1 MANKEAEMTI
11 EVGTVLRA
19 TKTGAI
25 GTIVEVNDKFK
36 TAIIEMEDGSSTNYS
51 VSTLKDK
58 RRWLPVDAKEEEA
71 TIEDEYVE
79 EIMKQKKDLGIE
91 CPKIDSYEAV
101 IIPEQETKKL
111 SNPEK
116 STDKVEAGIGFDIK
130 DFILK
135 VAEEIGVDICE
146 SKGRFISFKVNDKMC
161 AGLFS
166 YSKKSATIGTR
177 SKALEGTDIEPTSVL
192 NHMMDYR
199 FKFESLTLEDERR
212 IRLILEAAADYQ
224 RSK

>member
-1 MANKEAEMTI
+1 MTI

-19 TKTGAI
+19 TKTGAM
-25 GTIVEVNDKFK
+25 GTIVEVNDRFK

-58 RRWLPVDAKEEEA
+58 RRWLPVDVEEEEVKEA
-71 TIEDEYVE
+71 TIEE
-79 EIMKQKKDLGIE
+79 ENAPEMSEEVHNLVPMPGAEKLADLKK
-91 CPKIDSYEAV
+91 SV
-101 IIPEQETKKL
+101 
-111 SNPEK
+111 N
-116 STDKVEAGIGFDIK
+116 KVETGIGFDIK

-146 SKGRFISFKVNDKMC
+146 SKGRFISFKVNGKMC

-177 SKALEGTDIEPTSVL
+177 SEALEGTDIEPTSVL
-192 NHMMDYR
+192 NHMMDRR

>member
-1 MANKEAEMTI
+1 MTI
-11 EVGTVLRA
+11 EVGTVLR
-19 TKTGAI
+19 TIKTGAI
-25 GTIVEVNDKFK
+25 GTIVEVNDRFK
-36 TAIIEMEDGSSTNYS
+36 TAIIEMEDGSSANYS

-58 RRWLPVDAKEEEA
+58 RRWLPVDVEEEEVKEA
-71 TIEDEYVE
+71 TIEE
-79 EIMKQKKDLGIE
+79 ENVPEMSEEVHNLVPMPGAEKLADLKK
-91 CPKIDSYEAV
+91 PVNKA
-101 IIPEQETKKL
+101 ET
-111 SNPEK
+111 
-116 STDKVEAGIGFDIK
+116 GIGFDIK

-146 SKGRFISFKVNDKMC
+146 SKGRFISFKVNGKMC

-177 SKALEGTDIEPTSVL
+177 SKALEGTDIGPTSVL

-224 RSK
+224 RGK

>member
-36 TAIIEMEDGSSTNYS
+36 TAIIEMEDGSSASYS

-58 RRWLPVDAKEEEA
+58 RRWLPVDVKEEE
-71 TIEDEYVE
+71 TEEEYVE

-101 IIPEQETKKL
+101 IIPAQETKKL
-111 SNPEK
+111 LNPEK
-116 STDKVEAGIGFDIK
+116 STDKVETGIGFDIK

-146 SKGRFISFKVNDKMC
+146 SKGRFISFKVNGKMC

-192 NHMMDYR
+192 NHVMDHR
-199 FKFESLTLEDERR
+199 FKFESLTSEDKRR

>member
-1 MANKEAEMTI
+1 MTI

-19 TKTGAI
+19 TKTGAM
-25 GTIVEVNDKFK
+25 GTIVEVNDRFK
-36 TAIIEMEDGSSTNYS
+36 TAIIEMEDGSSANYS

-58 RRWLPVDAKEEEA
+58 RRWLPVDVEEEEVKEA
-71 TIEDEYVE
+71 TIEE
-79 EIMKQKKDLGIE
+79 ENTPEMPEEVHNLVPMPGAEKLADLKK
-91 CPKIDSYEAV
+91 SV
-101 IIPEQETKKL
+101 
-111 SNPEK
+111 N
-116 STDKVEAGIGFDIK
+116 KVETGIGFDIK

-146 SKGRFISFKVNDKMC
+146 SKGRFISFKVNGKMC

-177 SKALEGTDIEPTSVL
+177 SEALEGTDIEPTSVL

>member
-1 MANKEAEMTI
+1 MVNKEAEMTI

-51 VSTLKDK
+51 VSTLRDK
-58 RRWLPVDAKEEEA
+58 RRWLPVDAKEEEVKEA
-71 TIEDEYVE
+71 TIEE
-79 EIMKQKKDLGIE
+79 ENALEAPEEVHNLVPIPGAEKLVDFKK
-91 CPKIDSYEAV
+91 SV
-101 IIPEQETKKL
+101 
-111 SNPEK
+111 N
-116 STDKVEAGIGFDIK
+116 KVETGIGFDIK

-135 VAEEIGVDICE
+135 VAEEIDVDICE
-146 SKGRFISFKVNDKMC
+146 SKGRFISFKVNGKMC

-192 NHMMDYR
+192 NHMMDHR

-224 RSK
+224 RNK

>member
-1 MANKEAEMTI
+1 MTI

-71 TIEDEYVE
+71 TIEE
-79 EIMKQKKDLGIE
+79 ENAPEMPEEVHNLVPMPGAEKLADLKK
-91 CPKIDSYEAV
+91 SV
-101 IIPEQETKKL
+101 
-111 SNPEK
+111 N
-116 STDKVEAGIGFDIK
+116 KVETGIGFDIK

-146 SKGRFISFKVNDKMC
+146 SKGRFISFKVNGKMC

-177 SKALEGTDIEPTSVL
+177 SKALEGIDIEPTSVL

-212 IRLILEAAADYQ
+212 IRLILEAVADYQ

>member
-11 EVGTVLRA
+11 KMGTVLRA
-19 TKTGAI
+19 TKTGVI
-25 GTIVEVNDKFK
+25 GTIIEVNDKFK
-36 TAIIEMEDGSSTNYS
+36 TAIIEMEDGSSTSYS

-58 RRWLPVDAKEEEA
+58 RRWLPVDAKEEEV
-71 TIEDEYVE
+71 EEEYVK

-101 IIPEQETKKL
+101 IIPAQETKKL
-111 SNPEK
+111 LNPEK
-116 STDKVEAGIGFDIK
+116 STDKVETGIGFDIK

-146 SKGRFISFKVNDKMC
+146 SKGRFISFKVNGKMC

-192 NHMMDYR
+192 NHVMDHR
-199 FKFESLTLEDERR
+199 FKFESLTSEDKRR

>member
-1 MANKEAEMTI
+1 MTI

-19 TKTGAI
+19 TKTGAM
-25 GTIVEVNDKFK
+25 GTIVEVNDRFK
-36 TAIIEMEDGSSTNYS
+36 TAIIEMEDGSSANYS

-58 RRWLPVDAKEEEA
+58 RRWLPVDVEEEEVKEA
-71 TIEDEYVE
+71 TIEE
-79 EIMKQKKDLGIE
+79 ENAPEMSEEVHNLVPMPGAEKLADLKK
-91 CPKIDSYEAV
+91 PVNKA
-101 IIPEQETKKL
+101 ET
-111 SNPEK
+111 
-116 STDKVEAGIGFDIK
+116 GIGFDIK

-146 SKGRFISFKVNDKMC
+146 SKGRFISFKVNGKMC

-177 SKALEGTDIEPTSVL
+177 SKALEGTDIEPTLVL

-199 FKFESLTLEDERR
+199 FKFESLTLEDKRR

>member
-1 MANKEAEMTI
+1 MANKEVEMTI

-19 TKTGAI
+19 TKTGTM

-58 RRWLPVDAKEEEA
+58 RRWLPVDVKEEEV
-71 TIEDEYVE
+71 EEEYVE

-91 CPKIDSYEAV
+91 CPKIDSYETV
-101 IIPEQETKKL
+101 IIPAQETKKL
-111 SNPEK
+111 LNPEK
-116 STDKVEAGIGFDIK
+116 STDKVETGIGFDIK

-146 SKGRFISFKVNDKMC
+146 SKGRFISFKVNGKMC

-192 NHMMDYR
+192 NHVMDHR

-224 RSK
+224 RGK

>member
-1 MANKEAEMTI
+1 MTI
-11 EVGTVLRA
+11 EVGTVLQA
-19 TKTGAI
+19 VSTGLV
-25 GTIVEVNDKFK
+25 GTIVEINDKSK
-36 TAIIEMEDGSSTNYS
+36 TGVIEMSDGSTKAQSFT
-51 VSTLKDK
+51 TFKDK
-58 RRWLPVDAKEEEA
+58 RRWLPVDVKEEEV
-71 TIEDEYVE
+71 TIEE
-79 EIMKQKKDLGIE
+79 ESAPEVPEEVHNLVPMPGAEKLADLKK
-91 CPKIDSYEAV
+91 SV
-101 IIPEQETKKL
+101 
-111 SNPEK
+111 S
-116 STDKVEAGIGFDIK
+116 KVETGIGFDIK

-146 SKGRFISFKVNDKMC
+146 SKGRFISFKVNGKMC

-192 NHMMDYR
+192 NHMMNHR
-199 FKFESLTLEDERR
+199 FKFESLTLEDKRR

>member
-1 MANKEAEMTI
+1 MVNKEAEMTI

-19 TKTGAI
+19 TKTGAM

-36 TAIIEMEDGSSTNYS
+36 TAIIEMEDGSSTNCS

-58 RRWLPVDAKEEEA
+58 RRWLPVDAKEEEVKEA
-71 TIEDEYVE
+71 TIEE
-79 EIMKQKKDLGIE
+79 ENALEVPEEVHNLVPIPGAEKLVDFKK
-91 CPKIDSYEAV
+91 SV
-101 IIPEQETKKL
+101 
-111 SNPEK
+111 N
-116 STDKVEAGIGFDIK
+116 KVETGIGFDIK

-146 SKGRFISFKVNDKMC
+146 SKGRFISFKVNGKMC

-177 SKALEGTDIEPTSVL
+177 SKALEGIDIEPTSVL
-192 NHMMDYR
+192 NHMMDHR

-224 RSK
+224 RNK

>member
-1 MANKEAEMTI
+1 MTI

-19 TKTGAI
+19 IKTGAM
-25 GTIVEVNDKFK
+25 GTIVEVNDRFK
-36 TAIIEMEDGSSTNYS
+36 TAIIEMEDGSSANYS

-58 RRWLPVDAKEEEA
+58 RRWLPVDVEEEEVKEA
-71 TIEDEYVE
+71 TIEE
-79 EIMKQKKDLGIE
+79 ENAPEMSEEVHNLVPMPGAEKLADLKKPVNKAG
-91 CPKIDSYEAV
+91 
-101 IIPEQETKKL
+101 T
-111 SNPEK
+111 
-116 STDKVEAGIGFDIK
+116 GIGFDIK

-146 SKGRFISFKVNDKMC
+146 SKGRFISFKVNGKMC

-166 YSKKSATIGTR
+166 YSKESATIGTR
-177 SKALEGTDIEPTSVL
+177 SKALEGVDIEPTSVL

>member
-1 MANKEAEMTI
+1 MTI

-19 TKTGAI
+19 TKTGAM
-25 GTIVEVNDKFK
+25 GTIVEVNDRFK
-36 TAIIEMEDGSSTNYS
+36 TAIIEMEDGSSANYS

-58 RRWLPVDAKEEEA
+58 RRWLPVGVEEEEVKEA
-71 TIEDEYVE
+71 TIEE
-79 EIMKQKKDLGIE
+79 ENAPEMSEEVHNLVPMPGAEKLADLKKSVN
-91 CPKIDSYEAV
+91 KA
-101 IIPEQETKKL
+101 ET
-111 SNPEK
+111 
-116 STDKVEAGIGFDIK
+116 GIGFDIK

-146 SKGRFISFKVNDKMC
+146 SKGRFISFKVNGKMC

-166 YSKKSATIGTR
+166 YGEKSATIGTR

-192 NHMMDYR
+192 NHVMDHR
-199 FKFESLTLEDERR
+199 FKFESLTSEDKRR
-212 IRLILEAAADYQ
+212 IRLILETAADYQ

>member
-1 MANKEAEMTI
+1 MTI

-36 TAIIEMEDGSSTNYS
+36 TAIIEMEDGSLTNYS

-71 TIEDEYVE
+71 TIEE
-79 EIMKQKKDLGIE
+79 ENTPEMPEEVHNLVPAPGAEKLADLKK
-91 CPKIDSYEAV
+91 SV
-101 IIPEQETKKL
+101 
-111 SNPEK
+111 N
-116 STDKVEAGIGFDIK
+116 KVETGIGFDIK

-146 SKGRFISFKVNDKMC
+146 SKGRFISFKVNGKMC

-166 YSKKSATIGTR
+166 YSKKSATIGAR
-177 SKALEGTDIEPTSVL
+177 SEALEGTDIKPTSVL
-192 NHMMDYR
+192 NHMMDHR

-212 IRLILEAAADYQ
+212 IRLILETAADYQ

>member
-1 MANKEAEMTI
+1 MTI

-19 TKTGAI
+19 TKTGAM
-25 GTIVEVNDKFK
+25 GTIVEVNDRFK
-36 TAIIEMEDGSSTNYS
+36 TAIIEMEDGSSANYS

-58 RRWLPVDAKEEEA
+58 RRWLPVGVEEEEVKEA
-71 TIEDEYVE
+71 TIEE
-79 EIMKQKKDLGIE
+79 ENAPEMSEEVHNLVPMPGAEKLADLKKPVNKAEI
-91 CPKIDSYEAV
+91 
-101 IIPEQETKKL
+101 
-111 SNPEK
+111 
-116 STDKVEAGIGFDIK
+116 GIGFDIK

-146 SKGRFISFKVNDKMC
+146 SKGRFISFKVNGKMC

-224 RSK
+224 RGK

>member
-11 EVGTVLRA
+11 KVGTVLRA
-19 TKTGAI
+19 TKTGAM

-36 TAIIEMEDGSSTNYS
+36 TAIIEMEDGNSTNCS

-58 RRWLPVDAKEEEA
+58 RRWIPVDVEEEEVKEA
-71 TIEDEYVE
+71 TIEE
-79 EIMKQKKDLGIE
+79 ENVPEMPEEVHNLVPMPGAEKLADLKK
-91 CPKIDSYEAV
+91 SV
-101 IIPEQETKKL
+101 
-111 SNPEK
+111 S
-116 STDKVEAGIGFDIK
+116 KVETGIGFDIK

-146 SKGRFISFKVNDKMC
+146 SKGRFISFKVNGKMC

-192 NHMMDYR
+192 NHMMDHR
-199 FKFESLTLEDERR
+199 FKFESLTLEDKRR
-212 IRLILEAAADYQ
+212 IRLILEAAADYR

>member
-25 GTIVEVNDKFK
+25 GTIIEVNDKFK
-36 TAIIEMEDGSSTNYS
+36 TAIIEMGDGSSTNYS
-51 VSTLKDK
+51 ISTLKDK

-71 TIEDEYVE
+71 TIEE
-79 EIMKQKKDLGIE
+79 ENAPEMPEEVHNLVPMPGTEKLADLKK
-91 CPKIDSYEAV
+91 SV
-101 IIPEQETKKL
+101 
-111 SNPEK
+111 N
-116 STDKVEAGIGFDIK
+116 KVEVGIGFDIK

-146 SKGRFISFKVNDKMC
+146 SKGRFISFKVNGKMC

-192 NHMMDYR
+192 NHVMDHR

-224 RSK
+224 RGQIR

>member
-19 TKTGAI
+19 TKTGTM

-36 TAIIEMEDGSSTNYS
+36 TAIIEMEDGGSTNYS

-58 RRWLPVDAKEEEA
+58 RRWLPVDVKEEEVKEA
-71 TIEDEYVE
+71 AIEE
-79 EIMKQKKDLGIE
+79 ENAPEVPEEAHNLVPMPGAEKLVDLKK
-91 CPKIDSYEAV
+91 SV
-101 IIPEQETKKL
+101 
-111 SNPEK
+111 S
-116 STDKVEAGIGFDIK
+116 KVETGVGFDIK

-146 SKGRFISFKVNDKMC
+146 SKGRFISFKVNGKMC

-166 YSKKSATIGTR
+166 YSEKSATIGTR
-177 SKALEGTDIEPTSVL
+177 SKALEDTDIEPTSIL
-192 NHMMDYR
+192 NHMMDHR
-199 FKFESLTLEDERR
+199 FKFESLTLEDKRR

>member
-1 MANKEAEMTI
+1 MTI

-25 GTIVEVNDKFK
+25 GTIVEVNDRFK
-36 TAIIEMEDGSSTNYS
+36 TAIIEMEDGSSANYS

-58 RRWLPVDAKEEEA
+58 RRWLPVDVEEEEVKEA
-71 TIEDEYVE
+71 TIEE
-79 EIMKQKKDLGIE
+79 ENVPEMSEEVQNLVPMPGAEKLADLKK
-91 CPKIDSYEAV
+91 PVNKA
-101 IIPEQETKKL
+101 ET
-111 SNPEK
+111 
-116 STDKVEAGIGFDIK
+116 GIGFDIK

-146 SKGRFISFKVNDKMC
+146 SKGRFISFKANGKMC

-212 IRLILEAAADYQ
+212 IRLILEAAADYR

>member
-1 MANKEAEMTI
+1 MTI

-19 TKTGAI
+19 TKTGAM
-25 GTIVEVNDKFK
+25 GTIVEVNDRFK
-36 TAIIEMEDGSSTNYS
+36 TAIIEMEDGSSANYS

-58 RRWLPVDAKEEEA
+58 RRWLPVDVEEEEVKEA
-71 TIEDEYVE
+71 TIEE
-79 EIMKQKKDLGIE
+79 ENVPEMSEEVHNLVPMLGAEKLADLKKSVN
-91 CPKIDSYEAV
+91 KA
-101 IIPEQETKKL
+101 ET
-111 SNPEK
+111 
-116 STDKVEAGIGFDIK
+116 GIGFDIK

-146 SKGRFISFKVNDKMC
+146 SKGRFISFKVNGKMC

-177 SKALEGTDIEPTSVL
+177 SKALEDTDIEPTSIL
-192 NHMMDYR
+192 DHMMDYR

-224 RSK
+224 RGK

>member
-1 MANKEAEMTI
+1 MTI

-25 GTIVEVNDKFK
+25 GTIVEVNDKCK
-36 TAIIEMEDGSSTNYS
+36 TAIIEMEDGSSTSYS

-58 RRWLPVDAKEEEA
+58 RRWLPVDAKEEEV
-71 TIEDEYVE
+71 EEEYVK

-91 CPKIDSYEAV
+91 CPKIDSYETV
-101 IIPEQETKKL
+101 IIPAQETKKL
-111 SNPEK
+111 LNPEK
-116 STDKVEAGIGFDIK
+116 STDKVETGIGFDIK

-146 SKGRFISFKVNDKMC
+146 SKGRFISFKVNGKMC

-177 SKALEGTDIEPTSVL
+177 SKALEGADIEPTSVL

-224 RSK
+224 RGK

>member
-11 EVGTVLRA
+11 KVGTVLRA

-25 GTIVEVNDKFK
+25 GTIIEVNDKFK
-36 TAIIEMEDGSSTNYS
+36 TAIIEMEDGGSTSYS

-58 RRWLPVDAKEEEA
+58 RRWLPVDAKEEEV
-71 TIEDEYVE
+71 EEEYVK

-91 CPKIDSYEAV
+91 CPKIDSYETV
-101 IIPEQETKKL
+101 IIPAQETKKL
-111 SNPEK
+111 LNPEK
-116 STDKVEAGIGFDIK
+116 STDKVETGIGFDIK

-146 SKGRFISFKVNDKMC
+146 SKGRFISFKVNGKMC

-192 NHMMDYR
+192 NHMMNHR

>member
-19 TKTGAI
+19 TKTGAM
-25 GTIVEVNDKFK
+25 GTIVEVNDRFK

-58 RRWLPVDAKEEEA
+58 RRWLPVDVEEEEVKEA
-71 TIEDEYVE
+71 TIEE
-79 EIMKQKKDLGIE
+79 ENASEMSEEVHNLVPIPGAEKLADLKKSVN
-91 CPKIDSYEAV
+91 KA
-101 IIPEQETKKL
+101 ET
-111 SNPEK
+111 
-116 STDKVEAGIGFDIK
+116 GIGFDIK

-146 SKGRFISFKVNDKMC
+146 SKGRFISFKVNGKMC

-166 YSKKSATIGTR
+166 YSKKSATIG
-177 SKALEGTDIEPTSVL
+177 
-192 NHMMDYR
+192 
-199 FKFESLTLEDERR
+199 
-212 IRLILEAAADYQ
+212 Q
-224 RSK
+224 

>member
-19 TKTGAI
+19 TKTGAM
-25 GTIVEVNDKFK
+25 GTIVEVNDRFK
-36 TAIIEMEDGSSTNYS
+36 TAIIEMEDGSSANYS

-58 RRWLPVDAKEEEA
+58 RRWLPVDAEEEEAKEA
-71 TIEDEYVE
+71 TIEE
-79 EIMKQKKDLGIE
+79 ENAPEMSEEVHNLVPMPGAEKLADLKK
-91 CPKIDSYEAV
+91 PVNKA
-101 IIPEQETKKL
+101 ET
-111 SNPEK
+111 
-116 STDKVEAGIGFDIK
+116 GIGFDIK

-135 VAEEIGVDICE
+135 VAEEIGVDICG
-146 SKGRFISFKVNDKMC
+146 SKGRFISFKVNGKMC

-192 NHMMDYR
+192 NHMMDHR

>member
-1 MANKEAEMTI
+1 MVNKEAEMTI

-25 GTIVEVNDKFK
+25 GTIVKVNDKFK

-58 RRWLPVDAKEEEA
+58 RRWLPVDVKEEEV
-71 TIEDEYVE
+71 TIEE
-79 EIMKQKKDLGIE
+79 ENAPEVPEGAHNLAPMPGTEKLADLKK
-91 CPKIDSYEAV
+91 PVS
-101 IIPEQETKKL
+101 
-111 SNPEK
+111 
-116 STDKVEAGIGFDIK
+116 KVETGIGFDIK

-135 VAEEIGVDICE
+135 AAEEIGVDICE
-146 SKGRFISFKVNDKMC
+146 SKGRFISFKVNGKMC

-177 SKALEGTDIEPTSVL
+177 SKALEGTDIDPTSVL

-224 RSK
+224 RGK

>member
-1 MANKEAEMTI
+1 MTI

-19 TKTGAI
+19 TKTGAM
-25 GTIVEVNDKFK
+25 GTIVEVNDRFK
-36 TAIIEMEDGSSTNYS
+36 TAIIEMEDGSSANYS

-58 RRWLPVDAKEEEA
+58 RRWLPVDVEEEEVKEA
-71 TIEDEYVE
+71 TIEE
-79 EIMKQKKDLGIE
+79 EN
-91 CPKIDSYEAV
+91 A
-101 IIPEQETKKL
+101 PEMSEEVYNL
-111 SNPEK
+111 VPMPGAEK
-116 STDKVEAGIGFDIK
+116 SADLKKPVNKAETGIGFDIK

-146 SKGRFISFKVNDKMC
+146 SKGRFISFKVNGKMC

-224 RSK
+224 RNK

>member
-11 EVGTVLRA
+11 KVGTVLRA
-19 TKTGAI
+19 TKTGAM

-36 TAIIEMEDGSSTNYS
+36 TAIIEMEDGSLTNYS

-58 RRWLPVDAKEEEA
+58 RRWLPIDVKEEEA
-71 TIEDEYVE
+71 EEEYVE

-101 IIPEQETKKL
+101 IIPAQETKKL
-111 SNPEK
+111 LNPEK
-116 STDKVEAGIGFDIK
+116 STDKVETGIGFNIK

-146 SKGRFISFKVNDKMC
+146 SKGRFISFKVNGKMC

-177 SKALEGTDIEPTSVL
+177 SKALEGIDIEPTSVL
-192 NHMMDYR
+192 NHVMDHR
-199 FKFESLTLEDERR
+199 FKFESLTSEDERR
-212 IRLILEAAADYQ
+212 IRLILEAAANYQ
-224 RSK
+224 RNK

>member
-11 EVGTVLRA
+11 EVGTVLR
-19 TKTGAI
+19 TVSTGLV
-25 GTIVEVNDKFK
+25 GTIVEVNDKSK
-36 TAIIEMEDGSSTNYS
+36 TGVIEMSDGSTKAQSFT
-51 VSTLKDK
+51 TFKDK
-58 RRWLPVDAKEEEA
+58 RRWLPVDVKEEEV
-71 TIEDEYVE
+71 TIEE
-79 EIMKQKKDLGIE
+79 ENAPEVPEEAHNLVPMPGTEKLANLKK
-91 CPKIDSYEAV
+91 SV
-101 IIPEQETKKL
+101 
-111 SNPEK
+111 S
-116 STDKVEAGIGFDIK
+116 KVETGIGFDIK

-146 SKGRFISFKVNDKMC
+146 SKGRFISFKVNGKMC

-177 SKALEGTDIEPTSVL
+177 SKALEGTGIEPTSVL
-192 NHMMDYR
+192 NHMMNYR

>member
-11 EVGTVLRA
+11 KVGTVLRA
-19 TKTGAI
+19 AKTGAI
-25 GTIVEVNDKFK
+25 GTIVEVNDKSK
-36 TAIIEMEDGSSTNYS
+36 TGIIEMSDGSTKAQSFT
-51 VSTLKDK
+51 TFKDK
-58 RRWLPVDAKEEEA
+58 RRWLPIDVEEEEV
-71 TIEDEYVE
+71 TIEE
-79 EIMKQKKDLGIE
+79 ENEPEVPEETHNLVPMPGAEKLADLKK
-91 CPKIDSYEAV
+91 SV
-101 IIPEQETKKL
+101 
-111 SNPEK
+111 S
-116 STDKVEAGIGFDIK
+116 KVETGIGFDIK

-146 SKGRFISFKVNDKMC
+146 SKGRFISFKVNGKMC

-177 SKALEGTDIEPTSVL
+177 SKALEGVDIEPTSVL
-192 NHMMDYR
+192 NHMMDHR

>member
-1 MANKEAEMTI
+1 MTI

-19 TKTGAI
+19 TKTGAM

-58 RRWLPVDAKEEEA
+58 RRWLPVDVEEEEVKEA
-71 TIEDEYVE
+71 TIEE
-79 EIMKQKKDLGIE
+79 ENAPEMSEEVHNLVPIPGAEKLADLKKSVN
-91 CPKIDSYEAV
+91 KA
-101 IIPEQETKKL
+101 ET
-111 SNPEK
+111 
-116 STDKVEAGIGFDIK
+116 GIGFDIK

-146 SKGRFISFKVNDKMC
+146 SKGRFISFKVNGKMC

-177 SKALEGTDIEPTSVL
+177 SKALEDTDIEPTSIL
-192 NHMMDYR
+192 NHMMGYR

-224 RSK
+224 RNK

>member
-1 MANKEAEMTI
+1 MVNKEAEMTI

-51 VSTLKDK
+51 VSTLRDK
-58 RRWLPVDAKEEEA
+58 RRWLPVDAKEEEVKEA
-71 TIEDEYVE
+71 TIEE
-79 EIMKQKKDLGIE
+79 ENALEVPEEVHNLVPIPGAEKLVDFKK
-91 CPKIDSYEAV
+91 SV
-101 IIPEQETKKL
+101 
-111 SNPEK
+111 N
-116 STDKVEAGIGFDIK
+116 KVETGIGFDIK

-135 VAEEIGVDICE
+135 VAEEIDVDICE
-146 SKGRFISFKVNDKMC
+146 SKGRFISFKVNGKMC

-177 SKALEGTDIEPTSVL
+177 SKALEGIDIEPTSVL
-192 NHMMDYR
+192 NHMMDHR

-224 RSK
+224 RNK

>member
-1 MANKEAEMTI
+1 MTI

-19 TKTGAI
+19 TKTGAM

-51 VSTLKDK
+51 VSTFKDK
-58 RRWLPVDAKEEEA
+58 RRWLPVDVEEEEVKEA
-71 TIEDEYVE
+71 TIEE
-79 EIMKQKKDLGIE
+79 ENASEVPEEVHNLVPMPGAEKLADLKK
-91 CPKIDSYEAV
+91 SV
-101 IIPEQETKKL
+101 
-111 SNPEK
+111 N
-116 STDKVEAGIGFDIK
+116 KVETGIGFDIK

-146 SKGRFISFKVNDKMC
+146 SKGRFISFKVNGKMC

-166 YSKKSATIGTR
+166 YSKKSATIGAR
-177 SKALEGTDIEPTSVL
+177 SEALEGTDIEPTSVL

>member
-1 MANKEAEMTI
+1 MVNKEAEMTI

-51 VSTLKDK
+51 VSTLRDK
-58 RRWLPVDAKEEEA
+58 RRWLPVDAKEEEVKEA
-71 TIEDEYVE
+71 TIEE
-79 EIMKQKKDLGIE
+79 ENALEVPEEVHNLVPIPGAEKLVDFKK
-91 CPKIDSYEAV
+91 SV
-101 IIPEQETKKL
+101 
-111 SNPEK
+111 N
-116 STDKVEAGIGFDIK
+116 KVETGIGFDIK

-135 VAEEIGVDICE
+135 VAEEIDVDICE
-146 SKGRFISFKVNDKMC
+146 SKGRFISFKVNGKMC

-192 NHMMDYR
+192 NHMMDHR

-224 RSK
+224 RNK

>member
-1 MANKEAEMTI
+1 MTI

-19 TKTGAI
+19 TKTGAM
-25 GTIVEVNDKFK
+25 GTIVKVNDKFK

-58 RRWLPVDAKEEEA
+58 RRWLPVDVEEEEVKEA
-71 TIEDEYVE
+71 TIEE
-79 EIMKQKKDLGIE
+79 ENAPEMSEEVHNLVPIPGAEKLADLKKSVN
-91 CPKIDSYEAV
+91 KA
-101 IIPEQETKKL
+101 ET
-111 SNPEK
+111 
-116 STDKVEAGIGFDIK
+116 GIGFDIK

-146 SKGRFISFKVNDKMC
+146 SKGRFISFKVNGKMC

-177 SKALEGTDIEPTSVL
+177 SKALEDTDIEPTSIL
-192 NHMMDYR
+192 NHMMGYR

-224 RSK
+224 RNK

>member
-19 TKTGAI
+19 TKTGAM
-25 GTIVEVNDKFK
+25 GTIVEVNDRFK

-58 RRWLPVDAKEEEA
+58 RRWLPVDVEEEEVKEA
-71 TIEDEYVE
+71 TIEE
-79 EIMKQKKDLGIE
+79 ENASEMSEEVHNLVPIPGAEKLADLKKSVN
-91 CPKIDSYEAV
+91 KA
-101 IIPEQETKKL
+101 ET
-111 SNPEK
+111 
-116 STDKVEAGIGFDIK
+116 GIGFDIK

-146 SKGRFISFKVNDKMC
+146 SKGRFISFKVNGKMC

-177 SKALEGTDIEPTSVL
+177 SKALEDTDIEPTSIL
-192 NHMMDYR
+192 DHMMDYR

-224 RSK
+224 RGK

>member
-1 MANKEAEMTI
+1 MTI

-71 TIEDEYVE
+71 TIEE
-79 EIMKQKKDLGIE
+79 ENTPEMPEEVHNLVPMSGAEKLADLKK
-91 CPKIDSYEAV
+91 SV
-101 IIPEQETKKL
+101 
-111 SNPEK
+111 N
-116 STDKVEAGIGFDIK
+116 KVEAGIGFDIK

-146 SKGRFISFKVNDKMC
+146 SKGRFISFKVNGKMC

-212 IRLILEAAADYQ
+212 IRLILETAADYQ

>member
-1 MANKEAEMTI
+1 MTI

-19 TKTGAI
+19 TKTRAM
-25 GTIVEVNDKFK
+25 GTIVEVNDRFK
-36 TAIIEMEDGSSTNYS
+36 TAIIEMEDGSSANYS

-58 RRWLPVDAKEEEA
+58 RRWLPVDVEEEEVKEA
-71 TIEDEYVE
+71 TIEE
-79 EIMKQKKDLGIE
+79 ENAPEMSEEVHNLVPMPGAEKLADLKK
-91 CPKIDSYEAV
+91 PVNKA
-101 IIPEQETKKL
+101 ET
-111 SNPEK
+111 
-116 STDKVEAGIGFDIK
+116 GIGFDIK

-146 SKGRFISFKVNDKMC
+146 SKGRFISFKVNGKMC

-166 YSKKSATIGTR
+166 YSEKSATIGTR

-192 NHMMDYR
+192 NHMMDRR

>member
-11 EVGTVLRA
+11 KVGTVLRA
-19 TKTGAI
+19 TKTGAM

-36 TAIIEMEDGSSTNYS
+36 TAIIEMEDGSLTNYS

-58 RRWLPVDAKEEEA
+58 RRWLPVDVKEEEV
-71 TIEDEYVE
+71 EEEYVE

-101 IIPEQETKKL
+101 IIPTQETKKL
-111 SNPEK
+111 LNPEK
-116 STDKVEAGIGFDIK
+116 LTDKVETGIGFDIK
-130 DFILK
+130 NFILK

-146 SKGRFISFKVNDKMC
+146 SKGRFISFKVNGKMC

-192 NHMMDYR
+192 NHMMDHR

-224 RSK
+224 RGK